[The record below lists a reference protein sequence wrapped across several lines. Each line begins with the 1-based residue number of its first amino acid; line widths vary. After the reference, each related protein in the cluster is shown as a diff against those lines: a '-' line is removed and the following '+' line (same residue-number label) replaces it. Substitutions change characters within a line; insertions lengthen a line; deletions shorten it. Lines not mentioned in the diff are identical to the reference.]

1 MSKRTV
7 RVNEVIE
14 QESHPEEPLGTT
26 VIDAVSQATGVS
38 VTGMDVE
45 LNDYVDPDALDGLF
59 ADRFDG
65 SPRQGG
71 KVVFS
76 MLGCE
81 VHVHGDGCVVV
92 TPE

>member
-1 MSKRTV
+1 MSERTI
-7 RVNEVIE
+7 RISEVTE
-14 QESHPEEPLGTT
+14 QQTHPEEPLGMT
-26 VIDAVSQATGVS
+26 VIDAVSQATGVP
-38 VTGMDVE
+38 VTQMDVE

-65 SPRQGG
+65 SPREGG
-71 KVVFS
+71 RVVFS

-81 VHVHGDGCVVV
+81 IHVHGDGRVVV